1 MSLCGAFSM
10 LISEAR
16 EIIKEFEKIPNKK
29 NILGSFPWIETV
41 YMRCII
47 VELNK
52 ILSGSK
58 NDVFSLSKFKTGF
71 DEKIESDIIKI
82 ENDNKTLIE
91 KIKNNRNQLFAHLDK
106 GYLYMK
112 LSKSAVMSLEKKFE
126 TDFSSIESKCKVE
139 ERYTPPDLRNDLK
152 NIKKL
157 LDECSLIQK
166 SVFASYRR

>member
-1 MSLCGAFSM
+1 MNLCGAFSV
-10 LISEAR
+10 LISEVR
-16 EIIKEFEKIPNKK
+16 EMIDEFEKIPDNK
-29 NILGSFPWIETV
+29 NILGSFPYIETV

-58 NDVFSLSKFKTGF
+58 NDVFSLSKFKTSF
-71 DEKIESDIIKI
+71 DEKIKSDVIKI

-106 GYLYMK
+106 EYLDMK
-112 LSKSAVMSLEKKFE
+112 LSKSEVMLLGKKFE
-126 TDFSSIESKCKVE
+126 ADFSSIESKCKAK
-139 ERYTPPDLRNDLK
+139 ERYATQDLRKDLK
-152 NIKKL
+152 DIKKL

-166 SVFASYRR
+166 SVSVSKR